1 MENHRICKHQKFG
14 FCKFRNNCR
23 NKHLEQDCNIANCD
37 VKKCQRRHP
46 KRCKFF
52 AKQQCTFGESCMYK
66 HDKDGDPKST
76 ENSKLIDNLLR
87 LVKTNS
93 EEIVALK
100 AEIEEKETSLKKQA
114 DEIEALKLE
123 TEGRK
128 TEEKKKIPKKT
139 PKKSAAKKIRK
150 KTSRKKLPP
159 KALGKTAEG
168 ASKQLEFEATIEE
181 QEETIDLL
189 IDEKEVRNKR
199 VVDLEKHLEDTKSA
213 AAAAEWRNSE
223 LVNIC
228 RNMKEEIKA
237 LKTET
242 GRDTNGNLTA
252 KLKKTTEDLELKTKE
267 LEKTVN
273 AKNMLEKQLGIEIAD
288 RAKAEAAAI
297 RERIQREK
305 QLKKETKMNRK

>member
-1 MENHRICKHQKFG
+1 
-14 FCKFRNNCR
+14 
-23 NKHLEQDCNIANCD
+23 
-37 VKKCQRRHP
+37 
-46 KRCKFF
+46 
-52 AKQQCTFGESCMYK
+52 MYK

-297 RERIQREK
+297 RERIQREE